1 MRCHLDKAPLE
12 FKTPCMFMLCG
23 MPFGHAFFRLQ
34 CWQCRELHIA
44 CAPLRNAV
52 CLPLACGFRFPLP
65 RRVRTAGSFANAE
78 RYAFCGKPRI
88 RFLCGVSA
96 DCAALLDAYA
106 AGLSALQSVDGLSYS
121 LALTEHRALLSEGR
135 ITIARLFGSD
145 DSGYSGTLESAASG
159 SGSMYGSPEKG
170 YTFQFSYTDGNT
182 LAGSLSGAVLR
193 FTISSPK
200 GVERFCSMEKAGD
213 TWLSTACTSSYQSEL
228 TVCLSPAEGGTPIRF
243 GMRTGN
249 YLPVTESTAAPEG
262 E

>member
-1 MRCHLDKAPLE
+1 MIK
-12 FKTPCMFMLCG
+12 
-23 MPFGHAFFRLQ
+23 
-34 CWQCRELHIA
+34 
-44 CAPLRNAV
+44 LRWNSKRPV
-52 CLPLACGFRFPLP
+52 CLCCAACLSVMLFFGCSAGNAGNSTSPVLP
-65 RRVRTAGSFANAE
+65 SATPSASLPAASVSPSPPSVSELPEALPAPSATPFAVNPV
-78 RYAFCGKPRI
+78 YAFYAEYH
-88 RFLCGVSA
+88 A

-145 DSGYSGTLESAASG
+145 ESGYSGALESAASG

-182 LAGSLSGAVLR
+182 LSGSLSGTALR

-228 TVCLSPAEGGTPIRF
+228 TVYPSPAEGETPIRF
-243 GMRTGN
+243 GMLTGN

>member
-1 MRCHLDKAPLE
+1 
-12 FKTPCMFMLCG
+12 MLCG

-34 CWQCRELHIA
+34 CWELHIA

-52 CLPLACGFRFPLP
+52 CLPRAGGVRFPRP
-65 RRVRTAGSFANAE
+65 RRGRTSELPEASPTPSATPFAVNPV
-78 RYAFCGKPRI
+78 YAFYAEYQ
-88 RFLCGVSA
+88 A

-228 TVCLSPAEGGTPIRF
+228 TVCLSPAEGETPIRF

>member
-1 MRCHLDKAPLE
+1 MLFFGCSAGNAGNSTSPVLPSATPSASLPAASVSPSPPSLSELPEALPAPSA
-12 FKTPCMFMLCG
+12 TPF
-23 MPFGHAFFRLQ
+23 
-34 CWQCRELHIA
+34 
-44 CAPLRNAV
+44 AV
-52 CLPLACGFRFPLP
+52 NP
-65 RRVRTAGSFANAE
+65 V
-78 RYAFCGKPRI
+78 YAFYAEYH
-88 RFLCGVSA
+88 A

-121 LALTEHRALLSEGR
+121 LALTEHRALLSEG
-135 ITIARLFGSD
+135 
-145 DSGYSGTLESAASG
+145 YSGALESAASG

-182 LAGSLSGAVLR
+182 LSGSLSGTALR

-228 TVCLSPAEGGTPIRF
+228 TVCLSPTEGETPIRF
-243 GMRTGN
+243 GMLTGN

>member
-1 MRCHLDKAPLE
+1 MLFFGCSAGNAGNSTSPVLPSA
-12 FKTPCMFMLCG
+12 TPS
-23 MPFGHAFFRLQ
+23 AS
-34 CWQCRELHIA
+34 
-44 CAPLRNAV
+44 
-52 CLPLACGFRFPLP
+52 PLP
-65 RRVRTAGSFANAE
+65 AASVSPSPAVSELPEASPTPSATPFAVNPV
-78 RYAFCGKPRI
+78 YAFY
-88 RFLCGVSA
+88 A
-96 DCAALLDAYA
+96 EYQANCAALLDAYA

-200 GVERFCSMEKAGD
+200 GVERFCSMEKAG
-213 TWLSTACTSSYQSEL
+213 
-228 TVCLSPAEGGTPIRF
+228 
-243 GMRTGN
+243 
-249 YLPVTESTAAPEG
+249 TETDLFDK
-262 E
+262 